1 MRKIVRELHKQFPGV
16 EIEVTGYKHYRLRF
30 PGGLIITT
38 SGTPSDWRARLN
50 LRALDRRKLN
60 QRAGRKSIIGHLA
73 VAADADVYRCSKM
86 DVGQIAR
93 ERN

>member
-16 EIEVTGYKHYRLRF
+16 EIEVTGHKHYRLRF

-50 LRALDRRKLN
+50 LRALVRRKLN
-60 QRAGRKSIIGHLA
+60 HRAGRTLGKSA
-73 VAADADVYRCSKM
+73 PPVAGCFSEM
-86 DVGQIAR
+86 PSLL
-93 ERN
+93 